1 MSCRTSIGRVELR
14 AVQRA
19 PICVRALAAPRQREP
34 TEHLTFDLSVAGV
47 RLCGHPRAEIG
58 DEAQVWLY
66 FSQNLI
72 PRATGHVLRVC
83 ETDARPECVI
93 RFDSVPDDSRQL
105 IQKRADAA
113 LSGNASRSVLLFEA
127 AHDAGE
133 GRRWLNSLRSRCHV
147 VQQIGKLAE
156 SLVTYR
162 IETAVVGSDY
172 HEMLA
177 EWAAAYPHVSW
188 RSIDAQGQLHG

>member
-1 MSCRTSIGRVELR
+1 MSRRTSIGRLELR

-47 RLCGHPRAEIG
+47 RLCGHPQAEIG
-58 DEAQVWLY
+58 DEVQVWLY
-66 FSQNLI
+66 FSQNMI
-72 PRATGHVLRVC
+72 ARATGQVLRLC
-83 ETDARPECVI
+83 ETDARPECAI
-93 RFDSVPDDSRQL
+93 QFDSVPDDSLQF

-113 LSGNASRSVLLFEA
+113 LLGNASRSVLLFEA
-127 AHDAGE
+127 AHDTGE

-156 SLVTYR
+156 SLAKYR
-162 IETAVVGSDY
+162 IETAVVGGDY
-172 HEMLA
+172 HEILT

-188 RSIDAQGQLHG
+188 RSIDAKGQLHG